1 MMYWVTER
9 LDFSPL
15 TFGMETLVVESRQHC
30 SPPWMFWVAIG
41 CPGLCG
47 GGGVSLAGQQG
58 LDPSHP
64 FRCASPPAS
73 LHLEDLKI

>member
-9 LDFSPL
+9 LDFFFPL
-15 TFGMETLVVESRQHC
+15 TLGMETLVVESRQLC

-47 GGGVSLAGQQG
+47 GGGC
-58 LDPSHP
+58 P
-64 FRCASPPAS
+64 
-73 LHLEDLKI
+73 